1 MCSLDLAFQCSQL
14 QTITQTTV
22 LRNFNTN
29 KQKQIAI
36 QKDYSVQ
43 THGSVPGQ
51 VGYIL
56 QLYKITLAKLHICII
71 TSYMYIR
78 PWALG
83 RSRKTSSFSSTTCT
97 DFLIARP
104 LKAQYNFT
112 HYFHLSTVAEAFEKM
127 YFAIHSRDLLSI
139 GALIVH
145 GSVFEHTN
153 HNNIC
158 HWLTKDCMWFFFSQL
173 CFVIILSS
181 SLHQL
186 PGWERGYFLLWPN
199 LQIPNTPM

>member
-71 TSYMYIR
+71 MSYMYIR
-78 PWALG
+78 PLG

-97 DFLIARP
+97 GFLIARP

-158 HWLTKDCMWFFFSQL
+158 H
-173 CFVIILSS
+173 
-181 SLHQL
+181 
-186 PGWERGYFLLWPN
+186 
-199 LQIPNTPM
+199 